1 MQVVSARAKQG
12 QVVTGLQAKAKE
24 NPLDF
29 GGMASGWLGKTLIL
43 GGSAAGTF
51 AVVDS
56 VTTSRIEAV
65 VKDNVGKSDV
75 EITAAVVKELQT
87 EALVKGL
94 GAVVIGFIGARFI
107 RSPLG
112 QFVTWGISAGLFCSA
127 VNDWLHSDALVK
139 GNKATHTYQMPLG
152 A

>member
-1 MQVVSARAKQG
+1 MKVVSARQG
-12 QVVTGLQAKAKE
+12 QATELQVKAKE
-24 NPLDF
+24 NPI
-29 GGMASGWLGKTLIL
+29 GYGMATGWLGKTLIL

-56 VTTSRIEAV
+56 VTTGRIEAV
-65 VKDNVGKSDV
+65 VKENAGKSDT

-87 EALVKGL
+87 EAIVKALGGLV
-94 GAVVIGFIGARFI
+94 VGFLGARFI

-112 QFVTWGISAGLFCSA
+112 QYVTWGISAGLFCSA
-127 VNDWLHSDALVK
+127 VNDWLHSDALAK
-139 GNKATHTYQMPLG
+139 GNKATHTFQMPVG